1 MKSSVYIVIAAG
13 IILLVGSSFSVEV
26 QETKWTAPTSADS
39 LINPLK
45 NNSTAM
51 TEGKK
56 TYEKYCWQCHGL
68 DGKGGGPG
76 SKNLNPKPADHTST
90 IVQGQSDGAIFWK
103 ITKGRGAM
111 QPYERILNK
120 TQRWQ
125 LVEYIRSLAPA
136 K

>member
-1 MKSSVYIVIAAG
+1 MKVTVYIVIAGA
-13 IILLVGSSFSVEV
+13 IAVLIGSSFSSVI
-26 QETKWTAPTSADS
+26 QETKWTAPTGADS
-39 LINPLK
+39 LINPLN
-45 NNSTAM
+45 NNSAAVI
-51 TEGKK
+51 EGKK
-56 TYEKYCWQCHGL
+56 TYEKYCWQCHGM
-68 DGKGGGPG
+68 DGRGEGPG